1 MKKGQNSN
9 HPKKGSRIKVDPIKS
24 KKHIRTIKKIL
35 ADKPLEYALFVIGI
49 NTNLRAIDILGIR
62 VGQVKNLKPGTEFA
76 LKERKTGKERL
87 ITLNRPCHRAV
98 EQLLESRPHADTDF
112 LFTGQRGPWAVP
124 TVNKKVKSW
133 CKAIN
138 LKGNYGA
145 HTLRK
150 TWGYHQRVRFGVD
163 LPTLMEIFNHST
175 QKQTLSYLCIQPE
188 EIRKVYENEL

>member
-24 KKHIRTIKKIL
+24 KKHIRTINKIL

-87 ITLNRPCHRAV
+87 ITLNRPCYRAI
-98 EQLLESRPHADTDF
+98 EQLLESRPHGGGHG
-112 LFTGQRGPWAVP
+112 LFIYGPARALGR
-124 TVNKKVKSW
+124 SD
-133 CKAIN
+133 
-138 LKGNYGA
+138 
-145 HTLRK
+145 RK
-150 TWGYHQRVRFGVD
+150 Q
-163 LPTLMEIFNHST
+163 
-175 QKQTLSYLCIQPE
+175 
-188 EIRKVYENEL
+188 